1 MRSSISLPTRW
12 ATSSTRAFSIN
23 PWGLWVPCSCPP
35 WPASITMRP
44 TLSPS
49 ARVNELPPLEVRLA
63 ALLNSPGKG
72 AGGADAVGTGGSA
85 LREDC
90 CPAAR
95 GCGGT
100 SNGWVGSDSTG
111 AGGDLASA
119 GDDFDGVTD
128 LAGGD
133 LATTG
138 GAILGVT
145 DCVSAL
151 GFRAGASG
159 PAFAG
164 GGSAAP

>member
-1 MRSSISLPTRW
+1 
-12 ATSSTRAFSIN
+12 
-23 PWGLWVPCSCPP
+23 
-35 WPASITMRP
+35 MRP

-85 LREDC
+85 LREAC

-100 SNGWVGSDSTG
+100 SNGWGGSDSTG
-111 AGGDLASA
+111 AGGDLA
-119 GDDFDGVTD
+119 
-128 LAGGD
+128 GGTD

-145 DCVSAL
+145 GVGSASAL
-151 GFRAGASG
+151 RTGVSVLGRTAGWSASTAG
-159 PAFAG
+159 LPDGAFGLEISALMTG
-164 GGSAAP
+164 GGFTAGRDRKSTRLN